1 MLKGVCDMMSA
12 IKNAQMTRKEIVS
25 FPFSKIKW
33 EISKL
38 LEKQGFIE
46 KAKKKGKEKKRI
58 VLHLKYINGEG
69 AIFGIKMISKPGR
82 RIYLKHKELYLP
94 KRGYGI
100 LILSTPNGIMTSKEA
115 KKIGQGGEAICEV
128 W

>member
-12 IKNAQMTRKEIVS
+12 IKNAQMAKKETVS

-38 LEKQGFIE
+38 LEKEGFIE

-58 VLHLKYINGEG
+58 VLRLKYINGEG
-69 AIFGIKMISKPGR
+69 AISGIKMISKPGR
-82 RIYLKHKELYLP
+82 RIYLKRKELYLP

-100 LILSTPNGIMTSKEA
+100 LILSTPKGIMTSKEA